1 MPRRGLW
8 PALALLLPIA
18 GGAALRSG
26 CYTRGRPPPHLRQRP
41 CAACIAGEPDGGQSS
56 APLAT
61 RAPAAAERPAERSA
75 GLAAEPPTPQQAT
88 PPQASP
94 QQTTLRAVVALN
106 LVTILWGSQHAVI
119 KGLVELTDSPALV
132 NAVRFDLAALLAL
145 PWLPRPRLALPNTSP
160 DTSPDTAPGDGAEA
174 AAAVRATW
182 AGGAELGL
190 WTFAG
195 FSLQAIGLQLTSA
208 SRSAFLLYLNVK
220 LVPVLAFL
228 LYGRSVPARTWA
240 SAAIAVLGT
249 GLLTYDGNPPNAGD
263 AWSLA
268 AALSSAFFILRL
280 EAISRD
286 S

>member
-1 MPRRGLW
+1 MAASLLLRSCKRWGTFLEAHPRILCASTAQQGGRASMPRRGLW
-8 PALALLLPIA
+8 PTLALLLPIA

-145 PWLPRPRLALPNTSP
+145 PWLPRLALPNTSP

-174 AAAVRATW
+174 AKTHR
-182 AGGAELGL
+182 
-190 WTFAG
+190 
-195 FSLQAIGLQLTSA
+195 
-208 SRSAFLLYLNVK
+208 
-220 LVPVLAFL
+220 
-228 LYGRSVPARTWA
+228 
-240 SAAIAVLGT
+240 
-249 GLLTYDGNPPNAGD
+249 
-263 AWSLA
+263 
-268 AALSSAFFILRL
+268 
-280 EAISRD
+280 
-286 S
+286 

>member
-75 GLAAEPPTPQQAT
+75 GLAAEQPTPQRASPQQSA
-88 PPQASP
+88 PQQASP

-106 LVTILWGSQHAVI
+106 LVTLLWGSQHAVI

-228 LYGRSVPARTWA
+228 LYGRR
-240 SAAIAVLGT
+240 LGL
-249 GLLTYDGNPPNAGD
+249 G
-263 AWSLA
+263 
-268 AALSSAFFILRL
+268 
-280 EAISRD
+280 
-286 S
+286 

>member
-1 MPRRGLW
+1 MRTSRPR
-8 PALALLLPIA
+8 
-18 GGAALRSG
+18 
-26 CYTRGRPPPHLRQRP
+26 PH
-41 CAACIAGEPDGGQSS
+41 
-56 APLAT
+56 
-61 RAPAAAERPAERSA
+61 
-75 GLAAEPPTPQQAT
+75 
-88 PPQASP
+88 
-94 QQTTLRAVVALN
+94 
-106 LVTILWGSQHAVI
+106 
-119 KGLVELTDSPALV
+119 
-132 NAVRFDLAALLAL
+132 
-145 PWLPRPRLALPNTSP
+145 PRPRPRPHPQPSPQPSP
-160 DTSPDTAPGDGAEA
+160 D
-174 AAAVRATW
+174 
-182 AGGAELGL
+182 
-190 WTFAG
+190 
-195 FSLQAIGLQLTSA
+195 QAIGLQLTSA

>member
-41 CAACIAGEPDGGQSS
+41 CSACIAGEPDGGQSS

-174 AAAVRATW
+174 AAAVRTTW

-228 LYGRSVPARTWA
+228 LYGRSVPPRTWA

-249 GLLTYDGNPPNAGD
+249 GLLTYDGNP
-263 AWSLA
+263 
-268 AALSSAFFILRL
+268 
-280 EAISRD
+280 
-286 S
+286 